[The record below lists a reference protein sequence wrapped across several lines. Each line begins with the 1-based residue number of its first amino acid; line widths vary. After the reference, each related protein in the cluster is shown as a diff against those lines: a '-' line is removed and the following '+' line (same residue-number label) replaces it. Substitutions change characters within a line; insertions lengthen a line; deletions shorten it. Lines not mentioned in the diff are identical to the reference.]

1 MNPQPPWP
9 ERPPTAAQRKALA
22 LARLDASRTLLIQRL
37 YPAPSERSAHAASG
51 DAGVVGLV
59 ASLMNVLMAR
69 AQRDG
74 LPRAAWRT
82 ARALARRWWT
92 RQPWH
97 ASVELVAGTLA
108 DEVRPVVRRHPWASL
123 AAAAAV
129 GGALMMARP
138 WVATTLH
145 RQTRDLPH
153 RVGRLLWQQ
162 LAQAP
167 VQLAL
172 VGALAA
178 WLKERTPRAPA
189 GPGDTPSPAPAPT
202 APTSSATPGGLHN
215 P

>member
-1 MNPQPPWP
+1 MNPHPPSP

-22 LARLDASRTLLIQRL
+22 LARLDASRTQLIQRL
-37 YPAPSERSAHAASG
+37 YPAPPDRGAHAAAG

-59 ASLMNVLMAR
+59 ASLMNALMAR

-97 ASVELVAGTLA
+97 ASVALVAGTLA
-108 DEVRPVVRRHPWASL
+108 DEVKPVVRRHPWASL

-172 VGALAA
+172 LGALTA
-178 WLKERTPRAPA
+178 WLKDRGQDRSPP
-189 GPGDTPSPAPAPT
+189 PSPPPPPPHADGP
-202 APTSSATPGGLHN
+202 
-215 P
+215 